1 MKKSFKRDWI
11 LYNSIASIVSLV
23 TYFLYPFFITV
34 SVVVIQVIILRRYLK
49 WRALLWILNPFLV
62 SFGIFIASENLIYG
76 VLLTS
81 FILEFIFFITI
92 GKFSKMIW
100 SLIIGIFTTLGI
112 FLIDNFRGMNSVL
125 VVIQL
130 VLLTVLL
137 WVIEAHYLNKILKT
151 IPVKIEKS
159 LSSEILD
166 AP

>member
-1 MKKSFKRDWI
+1 M
-11 LYNSIASIVSLV
+11 
-23 TYFLYPFFITV
+23 
-34 SVVVIQVIILRRYLK
+34 K